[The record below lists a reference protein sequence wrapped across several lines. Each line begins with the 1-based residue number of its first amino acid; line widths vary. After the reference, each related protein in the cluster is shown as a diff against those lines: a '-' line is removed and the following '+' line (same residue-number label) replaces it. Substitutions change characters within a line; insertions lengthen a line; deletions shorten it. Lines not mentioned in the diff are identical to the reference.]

1 LKKYEISELRNVAIV
16 GHQSSGKTSLCEAVL
31 FNAGVI
37 NRIGKI
43 EEGNTLMDSDSE
55 EIKRKISV
63 YSNVAAIEHNKK
75 KINLLDTPGYEDFIG
90 QTMAALKV
98 VEGGIIV
105 ISAEH
110 GVEAGT
116 EKTWGYLAKDE
127 LPRIVCV
134 NKMDKEHADFDKCVK
149 DAQDTLGKS
158 VMPIMLPVGR
168 GSEFRGVINI
178 LKKKA
183 YIYSEDSKGTF
194 KEEDIPDQMVD
205 KAAEWRQK
213 LQDFAAESDD
223 SLLEKFLESGEL
235 TDEELVRGLGAGCR
249 QGTLVPM
256 VVTSATANVGV
267 KQLVDMIVEML
278 PSPEWRSE
286 IEVKSVSSNETK
298 TIKIDK
304 DSPVISFVFKS
315 LSEKDIGDMSYIKVF
330 SGEVTN
336 SQDLYNSNE
345 ESSERIGQL
354 FFMQGKK
361 KIDTDSIPAGD
372 IGAAV
377 KLKTTKV
384 NSTLCKKKDS
394 FLVSGIDCPSPS
406 IRTGIVPKVKGE
418 MDKIGMGLHKLSDED
433 ISFSIESNQQLRQTI
448 LSGQGEQHFDV
459 IISRLKERYNVE
471 VEMVPPKVEYLETIS
486 AAASAQG
493 KHKKQ
498 SGGRGQYGDV
508 HLRIEPLSRGE
519 GFKFVNE
526 VVGGNVPT
534 KHIPAVEKGIIEA
547 MEGGVLA
554 GHKIVDLKATLFD
567 GSYHSVDSS
576 DAAFKAA
583 GSKGFKIAMKEAK
596 PVLLEPIMEVEVFVP
611 DEHMGDVMG
620 DLSMRRGKIMGTEQ
634 DRGQQRITAQVPL
647 ADLYRYSTSLRSM
660 TQGRA
665 SHSRKFSHYETVP
678 HEQAQKLIAQFKTEN
693 EESD

>member
-1 LKKYEISELRNVAIV
+1 MKKYEISELRNVAIV

-98 VEGGIIV
+98 IEGGIIV
-105 ISAEH
+105 VSAEH
-110 GVEAGT
+110 GVESGT

-127 LPRIVCV
+127 IPRIVCV

-149 DAQDTLGKS
+149 DAQDTLGKT
-158 VMPIMLPVGR
+158 VMPIMLPVGQ

-183 YIYSEDSKGTF
+183 YIYSKDSKGTF

-235 TDEELVRGLGAGCR
+235 TDEELSRGLGAGCR

-256 VVTSATANVGV
+256 VVTSATTNVGV

-278 PSPEWRSE
+278 PSPEWRHE
-286 IEVKSVSSNETK
+286 IEVKSVSSDEIK

-304 DSPVISFVFKS
+304 GSPVISFVFKS
-315 LSEKDIGDMSYIKVF
+315 LSEKDIGDMSYLRVF
-330 SGEVTN
+330 SGEVTG

-361 KIDTDSIPAGD
+361 KIDTDSIPTGD

-377 KLKTTKV
+377 KLKTAKV
-384 NSTLCKKKDS
+384 NSTLCKKRDS
-394 FLVSGIDCPSPS
+394 FLVSSINCPSPS
-406 IRTGIVPKVKGE
+406 IRTGIIPKVKGE
-418 MDKIGMGLHKLSDED
+418 MDKVGMGLHKLADED

-596 PVLLEPIMEVEVFVP
+596 PVLLEPIMEIEVFVS

-634 DRGQQRITAQVPL
+634 EKGQQRITAQVPL

-665 SHSRKFSHYETVP
+665 NHSRKFSHYETVP
-678 HEQAQKLIAQFKTEN
+678 HEQAQKLIAQFKKEN

>member
-1 LKKYEISELRNVAIV
+1 MKKYEISELRNVAIV

-98 VEGGIIV
+98 IEGGIIV
-105 ISAEH
+105 VSAEH
-110 GVEAGT
+110 GVESGT

-127 LPRIVCV
+127 IPRIVCV

-149 DAQDTLGKS
+149 DAQDTLGKT
-158 VMPIMLPVGR
+158 VMPIMLPVGQ

-183 YIYSEDSKGTF
+183 YIYSKDSKGTF

-235 TDEELVRGLGAGCR
+235 TDEELSRGLGAGCR

-256 VVTSATANVGV
+256 VVTSATTNVGV

-278 PSPEWRSE
+278 PSPEWRHE
-286 IEVKSVSSNETK
+286 IEVKSVSSDEIK

-304 DSPVISFVFKS
+304 GSPVISFVFKS
-315 LSEKDIGDMSYIKVF
+315 LSEKDIGDMSYLRVF
-330 SGEVTN
+330 SGEVTG

-361 KIDTDSIPAGD
+361 KIDTDSIPTGD

-377 KLKTTKV
+377 KLKTAKV
-384 NSTLCKKKDS
+384 NCTLCKKRDS
-394 FLVSGIDCPSPS
+394 FLVSSINCPSPS
-406 IRTGIVPKVKGE
+406 IRTGIIPKVKGE
-418 MDKIGMGLHKLSDED
+418 MDKVGMGLHKLADED

-596 PVLLEPIMEVEVFVP
+596 PVLLEPIMEIEVFVP

-634 DRGQQRITAQVPL
+634 EKGQQRITAQVPL

-665 SHSRKFSHYETVP
+665 NHSRKFSHYETVP
-678 HEQAQKLIAQFKTEN
+678 HEQAQKLIAQFKKEN

>member
-1 LKKYEISELRNVAIV
+1 VAFV
-16 GHQSSGKTSLCEAVL
+16 GHQSSGKTSLCEAIL
-31 FNAGVI
+31 FNVGII
-37 NRIGKI
+37 NRMGKV
-43 EEGNTLMDSDSE
+43 EEGNTLMDSDPD

-63 YSNVAAIEHNKK
+63 SSNISVIEHNKK

-90 QTMAALKV
+90 QTMGVLKV
-98 VEGGIIV
+98 VEGAVIV
-105 ISAEH
+105 VSAEH

-116 EKTWGYLAKDE
+116 EKVWNYLAKNK
-127 LPRIVCV
+127 LPRIICV

-149 DAQDTLGKS
+149 DAQDILGKM
-158 VMPIMLPVGR
+158 VMPLMLPVGQ
-168 GSEFRGVINI
+168 GNEFRGVINI

-183 YIYSEDSKGTF
+183 YIYSGDTKGNF

-205 KAAEWRQK
+205 KTAEWRQK
-213 LQDFAAESDD
+213 LQDFAAETDD
-223 SLLEKFLESGEL
+223 SLLERFLESGEL
-235 TDEELVRGLGAGCR
+235 TDEELVSGLGEACR
-249 QGTLVPM
+249 QGTLVPL
-256 VVTSATANVGV
+256 VVTSATANIGV
-267 KQLVDMIVEML
+267 KQLVDMFVDML
-278 PSPEWRSE
+278 PSPEWRRE
-286 IEVKSVSSNETK
+286 LEVKSVLSGEMKSV
-298 TIKIDK
+298 KIDK
-304 DSPVISFVFKS
+304 NSPVVAFVFKA
-315 LSEKDIGDMSYIKVF
+315 LSEKDLGDLSYLKVF
-330 SGEVTN
+330 SGEVVG
-336 SQDLYNSNE
+336 SQDLYNANE

-354 FFMQGKK
+354 FFTQGKK
-361 KIDTDSIPAGD
+361 KIETDSIPTGD

-377 KLKTTKV
+377 KLKKAKV
-384 NSTLCKKKDS
+384 NSTICEKKDS
-394 FLVSGIDCPSPS
+394 VLVPKIDCPPPS

-418 MDKIGMGLHKLSDED
+418 MDKIGMGLNKLADED
-433 ISFSIESNQQLRQTI
+433 ISFSVESNQQLRQTV

-459 IISRLKERYNVE
+459 ILSRLKERYNVD

-486 AAASAQG
+486 ASASARG

-508 HLRIEPLSRGE
+508 YLRLEPFSRGE

-534 KHIPAVEKGIIEA
+534 KHIPAVEKGVVEA
-547 MEGGVLA
+547 MGKGVLA
-554 GHKIVDLKATLFD
+554 GYKIVDLKVTLYD

-596 PVLLEPIMEVEVFVP
+596 PILLEPIMEVEVFVP

-620 DLSMRRGKIMGTEQ
+620 DLSMRRGKILGTEQ
-634 DRGQQRITAQVPL
+634 EGGQQKITAQVPL

-665 SHSRKFSHYETVP
+665 SHRRKFSHYETVP
-678 HEQAQKLIAQFKTEN
+678 HEQTQKIIAQSNTEN

>member
-1 LKKYEISELRNVAIV
+1 LKKYNINELRNVSFV

-31 FNAGVI
+31 YNAGVI
-37 NRIGKI
+37 NRMGKV
-43 EEGNTLMDSDSE
+43 EEGNTVMDSDPE

-63 YSNVAAIEHNKK
+63 SSNITAVDHGGK
-75 KINLLDTPGYEDFIG
+75 KINLIDTPGYDDFIG
-90 QTMAALKV
+90 QMIAALKV
-98 VEGGIIV
+98 VEGV
-105 ISAEH
+105 VVVLSAEH

-116 EKTWGYLAKDE
+116 EKAWGYLEKNN

-134 NKMDKEHADFDKCVK
+134 NKMDKEHADFNKCVNE
-149 DAQDTLGKS
+149 AHEELGKK
-158 VMPIMLPVGR
+158 VMPLLLPIGQ
-168 GSEFRGVINI
+168 GGEFKGVVNI
-178 LKKKA
+178 LNKKA
-183 YIYSEDSKGTF
+183 YVYSDGSTGDF
-194 KEEDIPDQMVD
+194 KEEDIPDEMSDEV
-205 KAAEWRQK
+205 KGWREK

-235 TDEELVRGLGAGCR
+235 SDEELARGLRAGCN
-249 QGTLVPM
+249 QGTLAPM
-256 VVTSATANVGV
+256 VVTSATDNIGV
-267 KQLVDMIVEML
+267 KQLVDLIIEML
-278 PSPEWRSE
+278 PSPQWRSE
-286 IEVKSVSSNETK
+286 IEVKTPSSDDLK
-298 TIKIDK
+298 KVKIDK

-315 LSEKDIGDMSYIKVF
+315 FSEKDIGDLSYLKVF
-330 SGEVTN
+330 SGEVSG
-336 SQDLYNSNE
+336 SQDLYNANE

-354 FFMQGKK
+354 FFMNGKK
-361 KIDTDSIPAGD
+361 KVDTDTIPTGD

-377 KLKTTKV
+377 KLKTAKV
-384 NSTLCKKKDS
+384 NTTICDKSNPV
-394 FLVSGIDCPSPS
+394 LVPEIECPSPS

-418 MDKIGMGLHKLSDED
+418 MDKVGMGLNKLAEED
-433 ISFSIESNQQLRQTI
+433 VSFTIESNQQLRQTI

-459 IISRLKERYNVE
+459 ILSRLKDRYNVD

-486 AAASAQG
+486 ASASARG

-508 HLRIEPLSRGE
+508 YLKLEPLSRGE
-519 GFKFVNE
+519 GFEFVNE

-547 MEGGVLA
+547 MEAGVLA
-554 GHKIVDLKATLFD
+554 GYKIVDLRATLYD

-583 GSKGFKIAMKEAK
+583 GKKGFKIAMKEAK
-596 PVLLEPIMEVEVFVP
+596 PVLLEPIMEIEVFVP
-611 DEHMGDVMG
+611 EDHMGDVMG
-620 DLSMRRGKIMGTEQ
+620 DLSMRRGKIQGTEQ
-634 DRGQQRITAQVPL
+634 EHGRQKITAHVPL

-665 SHSRKFSHYETVP
+665 SHTRKFSHYETVP
-678 HEQAQKLIAQFKTEN
+678 HDQAQKVIAQSEMEN